1 MLYIYRL
8 YIKCVSKKILICLEE
23 CFAWKLLVVLVLRKC
38 FTFYDDDDNVNNN
51 NPFTLAY
58 F

>member
-1 MLYIYRL
+1 
-8 YIKCVSKKILICLEE
+8 VSKKILICLEE

-51 NPFTLAY
+51 NPFTLVY